1 MSSYYMDFLLARV
14 HHAELIKEA
23 ERERQFRQAHK
34 SRTRSSRLQSLLEK
48 IARHP

>member
-23 ERERQFRQAHK
+23 ERERKFRQAHK
-34 SRTRSSRLQSLLEK
+34 SRSRSFRLQNLLAK
-48 IARHP
+48 ITRHP